1 LYYTQLPV
9 NIAGQNTDDS
19 DDDNEWHFKNVA
31 VVQMYSM
38 PHKELLKLSSQ
49 TLVSCTLLDDI
60 LTIDVK
66 NIVSVIAM
74 IPHEPTLPSG
84 VAERRFFMME
94 RPGLEI
100 SNLGVPYSG
109 FDAGGGDEAE
119 DDDDDGAELE

>member
-1 LYYTQLPV
+1 MYYTQLPV
-9 NIAGQNTDDS
+9 NIAGQNADDS

-66 NIVSVIAM
+66 NIVTVIAM

-100 SNLGVPYSG
+100 SNLGVPYPG
-109 FDAGGGDEAE
+109 FDAGGGDKAE